1 MQGFLSLILEKDT
14 INWNYHKIL
23 FFIRKGGDLCYFLWK
38 MFSWILPILAVLV
51 LLIVI
56 AAGYVKAPPDQAY
69 IISGLKKEARILIR
83 PGGYP
88 GPVFETSWTGC
99 IWADDRRY

>member
-1 MQGFLSLILEKDT
+1 MLFLVE
-14 INWNYHKIL
+14 
-23 FFIRKGGDLCYFLWK
+23 

-69 IISGLKKEARILIR
+69 IISGLKKEARILIGR
-83 PGGYP
+83 AGIRVPFLTS
-88 GPVFETSWTGC
+88 GPAVSGS
-99 IWADDRRY
+99 DDRRY

>member
-1 MQGFLSLILEKDT
+1 MLFLVE
-14 INWNYHKIL
+14 
-23 FFIRKGGDLCYFLWK
+23 

-69 IISGLKKEARILIR
+69 IISGLKKEARILN
-83 PGGYP
+83 
-88 GPVFETSWTGC
+88 S
-99 IWADDRRY
+99 